1 MIDLVAID
9 IAIKM
14 EMSDKEEEVFTRV
27 TQVKPSATKNI
38 SKELGTLVM
47 IADIT
52 SRRLKN
58 FLSKLSSDNLDTA
71 EEKRTACEIQ

>member
-1 MIDLVAID
+1 
-9 IAIKM
+9 M

>member
-1 MIDLVAID
+1 MIGLVAID
-9 IAIKM
+9 ITIKM
-14 EMSDKEEEVFTRV
+14 EMSGKEEEVFTRV

-38 SKELGTLVM
+38 SKELGTLAM

>member
-27 TQVKPSATKNI
+27 TQV
-38 SKELGTLVM
+38 
-47 IADIT
+47 
-52 SRRLKN
+52 
-58 FLSKLSSDNLDTA
+58 NLHQLRILA
-71 EEKRTACEIQ
+71 RS

>member
-1 MIDLVAID
+1 MIGLVAID
-9 IAIKM
+9 ITIKM

>member
-1 MIDLVAID
+1 MIGVVAID
-9 IAIKM
+9 ITIKM

>member
-1 MIDLVAID
+1 MIGLVAID
-9 IAIKM
+9 ITIKM
-14 EMSDKEEEVFTRV
+14 EMSDKGEEVFTRV

-38 SKELGTLVM
+38 SKELGTLAM

-52 SRRLKN
+52 SRCLKH

>member
-1 MIDLVAID
+1 MIGLVAID
-9 IAIKM
+9 ITIKM

-27 TQVKPSATKNI
+27 TQVKPLATKNI
-38 SKELGTLVM
+38 SKELGTLAM

-52 SRRLKN
+52 SRCLKN